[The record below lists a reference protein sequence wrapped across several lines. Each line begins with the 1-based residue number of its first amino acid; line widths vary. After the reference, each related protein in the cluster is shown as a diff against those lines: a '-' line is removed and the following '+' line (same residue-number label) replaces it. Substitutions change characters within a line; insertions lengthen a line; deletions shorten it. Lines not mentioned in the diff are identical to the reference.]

1 MLYSITEEY
10 LMNNASSKPAAIKT
24 VPVFDLKTRGLT
36 SEENLAKNKD
46 VYAHACE
53 VDVHPL
59 AVEPFDKEWGV
70 GLSGNT
76 PEPSPFPRI
85 NDILKVTERSTNGFV
100 APDRAELVTEA
111 YLDHI
116 GESQEVKCAYG
127 IAYTLERTPLY
138 VYDEEL
144 VVGGLGC
151 DKKGAPVHPEFG
163 IEWVCDEMRDGLMG
177 YSEERTHDY
186 FSYTGDTQKRME
198 AIEGFWRGKNVEAYT
213 NSLLTEEQLKGS
225 HAGKGVFFA
234 DAYIFCGAGHLGL
247 DYDRLLNM
255 GFGGIRKEIE
265 EEMAKINHSDPE
277 DIQKYDFLR
286 AALITNKAA
295 TRHCQRYAEIL
306 AEKAKAEED
315 TGRKAELLQ
324 MSANCAHI
332 AEKAPETFWQA
343 IQLVH
348 LANCMILIECNGHSL
363 SYGRFDQYMYPFYK
377 HDIETGTAT
386 REFMQELIENFYIK
400 IWDLNKLRNHILIKT
415 FGHGGIG
422 GPALTLGGLR
432 PDGTDGTNDLTFMCL
447 DANAH
452 VRVPNPWLAV
462 RLHKETPWELKVK
475 TANVIRLGTGEPKIF
490 NDEVTIPSMMSS
502 GVSLEEARD
511 YQVVGCVEPDV
522 SGKTYGWHD
531 AGHMNMAK
539 VLELAINNG
548 RCFHCN
554 SECRRW
560 AECGALGKR
569 LGPQTGDLAEM
580 KSFDEVLESFDKQ
593 MKYWCDQ
600 MVALLNAVDI
610 AHQNVRPLP
619 FLSTVMYGCVKN
631 GKDVTM
637 GGTKYN
643 FTGPQGIGIGT
654 VGDGLSTIK
663 QLVFEEKKV
672 TGRELLDAA
681 EDNWVGHETLYAYV
695 NSDRVHHYGND
706 DDYADELTKFGM
718 DTYCKHIEHRPNA
731 HGGFFQPGA
740 YSVTVNV
747 AHGVNQWASVEGRT
761 AFEPVSDCMGAVHT
775 HCCSHDI
782 KGPLAIC
789 RSVTKMD
796 HARATNGTLLNWKF
810 SPSALA
816 GQTGRDSFIALIDE
830 YVARGGMHSQF
841 SVTSQETLRAAQ
853 KKPEDYRD
861 LLVRVAGY
869 SAYFVELNKAL
880 QDDIIGRTSLSF
892 D

>member
-1 MLYSITEEY
+1 MAPT
-10 LMNNASSKPAAIKT
+10 AVKT
-24 VPVFDLKTRGLT
+24 LT
-36 SEENLAKNKD
+36 SEENLARHKD
-46 VYAHACE
+46 VYENAGR

-85 NDILKVTERSTNGFV
+85 NNILKVTARTTNGFV
-100 APDRAELVTEA
+100 SPERAELVTEA
-111 YLDHI
+111 YKAHP

-127 IAYTLERTPLY
+127 IANVLENTPLY
-138 VYDEEL
+138 IYDDEL
-144 VVGGLGC
+144 IVGGLGC

-163 IEWVCDEMRDGLMG
+163 LNWVCNEMRDGLMD
-177 YSEERTHDY
+177 YSEQRTHDY
-186 FSYTGDTQKRME
+186 FSYTPETQRRLE
-198 AIEGFWRGKNVEAYT
+198 ALEDFWKNRCVEDYA

-234 DAYIFCGAGHLGL
+234 DAYIHCGAGHLGL
-247 DYDRLLNM
+247 DYDRLLGM

-265 EEMAKINHSDPE
+265 ENLAKLDLSDPKDLE
-277 DIQKYDFLR
+277 RHDFLR
-286 AALITNKAA
+286 AAKIANAGA
-295 TRHCQRYAEIL
+295 IRHIQRYAELL
-306 AEKAKAEED
+306 AAKAAETAD
-315 TGRKAELLQ
+315 PVRKGELEQ
-324 MSANCAHI
+324 MAANCAWV
-332 AEKAPETFWQA
+332 AENPPRTFWEA

-348 LANCMILIECNGHSL
+348 LANCIILIECNGHSI
-363 SYGRFDQYMYPFYK
+363 SYGRFDQYMYPYYK
-377 HDIETGTAT
+377 HDIETGVST
-386 REFMQELIENFYIK
+386 REKMQELIENFYIK
-400 IWDLNKLRNHILIKT
+400 IWDLNKLRDHILIKT
-415 FGHGGIG
+415 FGNGGIG
-422 GPALTLGGLR
+422 GPALTLGGLK
-432 PDGTDGTNDLTFMCL
+432 PDGRDGTNELTFMCL

-462 RLHKETPWELKVK
+462 RLHSDTPWELKVK

-490 NDEVTIPSMMSS
+490 NDDVTIPSMMSS
-502 GVSLEEARD
+502 DIPLEEARD

-539 VLELAINNG
+539 VLELAINDG

-554 SECRRW
+554 AECPRW
-560 AECGALGKR
+560 SECGALGKR
-569 LGPQTGDLAEM
+569 LGPQTGDLRTM
-580 KSFDEVLESFDKQ
+580 TSFDQVLESYDKQ

-600 MVALLNAVDI
+600 MISVLNAVDI

-619 FLSTVMYGCVKN
+619 YLSTVMYGCVEK
-631 GKDVTM
+631 GVDVTK

-654 VGDGLSTIK
+654 TGDGLSTIK
-663 QLVFEEKKV
+663 QLVFDEKKV
-672 TGRELLDAA
+672 TGAELIQAA
-681 EDNWVGHETLYAYV
+681 EDNWVGHEPLYALV
-695 NSDRVHHYGND
+695 NSDYVHHYGND
-706 DDYADELTKFGM
+706 DDYADQLTKFAM
-718 DTYCKHIEHRPNA
+718 DTYCKHIERRPNA
-731 HGGFFQPGA
+731 HGGFFQPGC

-747 AHGVNQWASVEGRT
+747 AHGVKQWASIEGRT

-782 KGPLAIC
+782 KGPTAIC
-789 RSVTKMD
+789 KSVTKMD

-816 GQTGRDSFIALIDE
+816 GKTGRDNFIALMDE
-830 YVARGGMHSQF
+830 YVHRKGMHSQF
-841 SVTSQETLRAAQ
+841 SVTSQETLIAAQ
-853 KKPEDYRD
+853 KHPEDYRD

-869 SAYFVELNKAL
+869 SAYFVELNKDL